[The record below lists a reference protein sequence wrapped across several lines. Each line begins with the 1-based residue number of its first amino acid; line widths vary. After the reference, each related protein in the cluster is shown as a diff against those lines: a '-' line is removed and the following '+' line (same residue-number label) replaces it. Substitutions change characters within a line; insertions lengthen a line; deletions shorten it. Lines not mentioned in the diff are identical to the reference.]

1 MTANFVAASLKN
13 DLHARMSF
21 RPFLPLMFIGDP
33 ADKEA
38 YNVSGNRFKSSR
50 NGRKEAEEQETEAF
64 RFEVRAETE

>member
-50 NGRKEAEEQETEAF
+50 NGRKEAEGARDGGF
-64 RFEVRAETE
+64 